1 MLATLSQR
9 NFALL
14 WYAGLISN
22 IGDWVMFVGLPIYIF
37 LLTHSILAT
46 SLMMLVGRIPRIL
59 LGPVAGVFADRWDR
73 KRILVVTNLLLTGV
87 VLLLLLVR
95 TPTLVW
101 IVYLEGVIESSVDQ
115 FFMPAQNALL
125 PTLVPHEQLVAANSL
140 NSFSFEL
147 ARLVGPALGGVVGAT
162 LGLNG
167 IVALDSASFLI
178 AAIMI
183 ALIAAPPHPSRPAA
197 APGDSLAAEEA
208 GALVRVWRDW
218 VDGLR
223 VIVRERTL
231 QVLLAAMAITSLG
244 EGVIGVLYPVFV
256 YRILHGGP
264 GQIGALMTAQ
274 AIGGLIGGVLV
285 GQIGARALS
294 RWVIGLTSFAFGAI
308 DLVIFNIPRVFPSFG
323 LQIALF
329 ILVGIP
335 VMFFITGMQTLA
347 QLRSP
352 NAYRGRI
359 SSSIGT
365 TASVLGL
372 IGTIIAGTITDHF
385 GVVAVL
391 TFQGAGYVV
400 AGILMLSLLPPGRP
414 SAAEVAR
421 AGAPGVEVPEPN
433 ADRVPSEV

>member
-1 MLATLSQR
+1 MLATLRQR

-14 WYAGLISN
+14 WSAGMISS

-59 LGPVAGVFADRWDR
+59 LGPVAGVFADRWNR

-101 IVYLEGVIESSVDQ
+101 IVYLEGVIEASVDQ
-115 FFMPAQNALL
+115 FFNPAQNALL
-125 PTLVPHEQLVAANSL
+125 PTLVPAEQLVTANSL
-140 NSFSFEL
+140 NSLSFEL

-178 AAIMI
+178 AALLIMPI
-183 ALIAAPPHPSRPAA
+183 VAPKRSAPAA
-197 APGDSLAAEEA
+197 AHGGSLAAEEA
-208 GALVRVWRDW
+208 GAVMRVWRDW
-218 VDGLR
+218 MDGLR

-231 QVLLAAMAITSLG
+231 KVLLAAMAITSLG
-244 EGVIGVLYPVFV
+244 EGVIGVLYPIFV

-264 GQIGALMTAQ
+264 GQIGTLMTAQ
-274 AIGGLIGGVLV
+274 AVGGLIGAALV
-285 GQIGARALS
+285 GRIGSRALS
-294 RWVIGLTSFAFGAI
+294 RWVIGLTSFAFGSI

-352 NAYRGRI
+352 DAYRGRI

-365 TASVLGL
+365 TVGVLGL

-391 TFQGAGYVV
+391 TFQGAGYIA
-400 AGILMLSLLPPGRP
+400 AGLLMLSLLPPGRP
-414 SAAEVAR
+414 TAAEVAR
-421 AGAPGVEVPEPN
+421 AGAPSVEVPEPN

>member
-1 MLATLSQR
+1 MLATLRQR

-14 WYAGLISN
+14 WSAGLISS
-22 IGDWVMFVGLPIYIF
+22 IGDWVMFIGLPIYIF

-95 TPTLVW
+95 TPALVW
-101 IVYLEGVIESSVDQ
+101 IVYLEGVIEASVDQ
-115 FFMPAQNALL
+115 FFNPAQNALL
-125 PTLVPHEQLVAANSL
+125 PTLVPTEQLVAANSL
-140 NSFSFEL
+140 NSLSFEL

-178 AAIMI
+178 AAVLI
-183 ALIAAPPHPSRPAA
+183 ALIAAPQGPVQPAH
-197 APGDSLAAEEA
+197 GESLAAREA

-231 QVLLAAMAITSLG
+231 QVLLAALAITSLG

-256 YRILHGGP
+256 YRILHGGT
-264 GQIGALMTAQ
+264 GQIGTLMTAQ
-274 AIGGLIGGVLV
+274 AIGGLIGAALLGRV
-285 GQIGARALS
+285 GSRALS
-294 RWVIGLTSFAFGAI
+294 RWVIGLTSVAFGGI
-308 DLVIFNIPRVFPSFG
+308 DLVIFNIPRIFPSFG
-323 LQIALF
+323 LQIGLF

-352 NAYRGRI
+352 NAFRGRI

-365 TASVLGL
+365 TAGILGL

-400 AGILMLSLLPPGRP
+400 AGLLMLTLLPPGRP
-414 SAAEVAR
+414 TAAEVAR
-421 AGAPGVEVPEPN
+421 AGQPGVEVPEPN
-433 ADRVPSEV
+433 ADRVPTQV